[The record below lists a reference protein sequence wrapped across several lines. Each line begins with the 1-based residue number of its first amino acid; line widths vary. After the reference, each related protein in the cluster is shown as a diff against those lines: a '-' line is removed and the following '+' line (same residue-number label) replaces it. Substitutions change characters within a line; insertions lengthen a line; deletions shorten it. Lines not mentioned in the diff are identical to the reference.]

1 MLYILSGLPAS
12 GKTTLAKRLAQ
23 KCGVVYIRVD
33 TIEDALK
40 ASTLNI
46 HPAEDA
52 GYVAGCALA
61 AENLQLGQSVIV
73 DSVNPI
79 KLTREWWHDAALQ
92 ADSSYIEIEVV
103 CSDIDTHKSRISDR
117 GWDWARVADREYE
130 IWDKDIIQIDTAYV
144 SIDQSIR
151 ELMRKLS
158 DSGK

>member
-1 MLYILSGLPAS
+1 MLYIFAGLPAS

-23 KCGVVYIRVD
+23 KCGATYIRVD

-61 AENLQLGQSVIV
+61 TENLQLGQSVIV

-79 KLTREWWHDAALQ
+79 ALTREWWRNAALQ
-92 ADSSYIEIEVV
+92 ADTPFIEIEVI
-103 CSDIDTHKSRISDR
+103 CSDIDTHKGRISDR
-117 GWDWARVADREYE
+117 GWDWSRVVDREYE
-130 IWDKDIIQIDTAYV
+130 VFEGDIIQIDTAFV
-144 SIDQSIR
+144 PVDQSFR
-151 ELMRKLS
+151 ELLGKL
-158 DSGK
+158 GEIGE